1 MIAVPKDRPHPA
13 TPRVLVTK
21 AVVFQPFGIVDGG
34 TYSAIAETICSR
46 STWLA
51 VPKGAPRR
59 GPSSAGYSRSPAA
72 SGASASLKWK
82 LTRAIFLSRIPKTNQ
97 MLLSTGTPLFWPRPV

>member
-21 AVVFQPFGIVDGG
+21 AVVFQPSGVVGG

-72 SGASASLKWK
+72 SASLKWK